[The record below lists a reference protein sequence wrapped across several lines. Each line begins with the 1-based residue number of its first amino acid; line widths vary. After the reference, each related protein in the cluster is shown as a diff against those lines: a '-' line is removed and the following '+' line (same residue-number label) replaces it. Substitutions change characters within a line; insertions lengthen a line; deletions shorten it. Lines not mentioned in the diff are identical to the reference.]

1 MTEKPYSY
9 VSKIYNHLMRS
20 VNYKEWADYIF
31 SIYDFMNVQGSSIL
45 ELASGNSKLS
55 TLLLKRF
62 PKIIVTD
69 LSYEMLK
76 LSNSLGLRKV
86 CCNMAELPF
95 KNKFSFIYST
105 FDSINYLD
113 NEESVNK
120 LFKNIFY
127 ILDDEGCFTF
137 DVSLE
142 KNSIKHEKRLNRKG
156 KVDGLKFIQ
165 NSKYDRISKIHQN
178 KFKIKLEN
186 GSIVEEIHRQK
197 IYDFEFY
204 FNIIEQHNLYV
215 VHCFN
220 SFTYDDA
227 NSESERAQFV
237 VKKRLH

>member
-1 MTEKPYSY
+1 
-9 VSKIYNHLMRS
+9 
-20 VNYKEWADYIF
+20 
-31 SIYDFMNVQGSSIL
+31 
-45 ELASGNSKLS
+45 
-55 TLLLKRF
+55 
-62 PKIIVTD
+62 
-69 LSYEMLK
+69 
-76 LSNSLGLRKV
+76 
-86 CCNMAELPF
+86 MAELPF

-113 NEESVNK
+113 NEESINK
-120 LFKNIFY
+120 FFKNIFH
-127 ILDDEGCFTF
+127 ILNDEACFTF

-165 NSKYDRISKIHQN
+165 NSKYDRTTKIHQN
-178 KFKIKLEN
+178 KFKIKLED

-197 IYDFEFY
+197 IYDFEYY

-220 SFTYDDA
+220 SFTDDDT

-237 VKKRLH
+237 VKKSLH